1 LREKRAFSAD
11 ISDVF
16 EEGGFAFANNSF
28 NGNFGL
34 VNVHGVPKPA
44 YRAFQLL
51 HELGDELLPTTRTGG
66 GSSSSPT
73 DCAAS
78 VGVLASKSNAT
89 CLSVLVFSQATVGA
103 PIARLCSVNLTVKM
117 PADADLSIAGDDL
130 SIAGDD
136 VSIADAD
143 LSNDQHRQ
151 TKPETT
157 IIQGAVRRI
166 DETHTAPKNAWLAM
180 GMPQWPT
187 SEQNRKIFE
196 ASIMEVRK
204 THFFAPFMLKAIV
217 LPRQDK
223 LGTNI
228 GKVEKK
234 GRRSCRQAS
243 CPSRRVAV
251 AC

>member
-1 LREKRAFSAD
+1 M
-11 ISDVF
+11 
-16 EEGGFAFANNSF
+16 
-28 NGNFGL
+28 
-34 VNVHGVPKPA
+34 HGVPKPA

-103 PIARLCSVNLTVKM
+103 PIAPLCSVNLTVNI
-117 PADADLSIAGDDL
+117 PADADL

-151 TKPETT
+151 TKTETT
-157 IIQGAVRRI
+157 IIQGAIRRI

-196 ASIMEVRK
+196 ASIMQVRK
-204 THFFAPFMLKAIV
+204 TLFFAPFYAKSD
-217 LPRQDK
+217 RFTK
-223 LGTNI
+223 T
-228 GKVEKK
+228 
-234 GRRSCRQAS
+234 RQARDEHRKS
-243 CPSRRVAV
+243 
-251 AC
+251 

>member
-117 PADADLSIAGDDL
+117 PADADV